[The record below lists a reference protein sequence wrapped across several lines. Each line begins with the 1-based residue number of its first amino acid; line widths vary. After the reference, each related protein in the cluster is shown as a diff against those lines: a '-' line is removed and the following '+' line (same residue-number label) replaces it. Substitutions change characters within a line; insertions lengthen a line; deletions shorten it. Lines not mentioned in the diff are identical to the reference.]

1 MNAVVNRLL
10 ATKKALQRAF
20 FTPMGDLHNLPVNT
34 LFFRC
39 GVASPQPP
47 PPGEVG
53 ERSEPGEGNEDCPTW
68 GAAVSAL
75 SVTLRVPAPPEG
87 EPDP

>member
-20 FTPMGDLHNLPVNT
+20 FTQKGDLHNLPVAI

-39 GVASPQPP
+39 GVAC
-47 PPGEVG
+47 GAL
-53 ERSEPGEGNEDCPTW
+53 RNNKEPL
-68 GAAVSAL
+68 GAL
-75 SVTLRVPAPPEG
+75 
-87 EPDP
+87 

>member
-10 ATKKALQRAF
+10 ATKKAPQGAF

-39 GVASPQPP
+39 GGFES
-47 PPGEVG
+47 
-53 ERSEPGEGNEDCPTW
+53 
-68 GAAVSAL
+68 SA
-75 SVTLRVPAPPEG
+75 PKAPLCKG
-87 EPDP
+87 GWQNRFANRF